1 MEAMPAMNAFEQ
13 LALTAAN
20 RPALPRF
27 DYAADDAAAVAARL
41 RSRLPQALPGWNA
54 ALAEAGGDYA
64 TLLIDLYAHLAGTLL
79 AYADQRANEAYLR
92 SATLPRSLIDL
103 AALVDERIGDGA
115 SASALQAFFAKPGAG
130 GTLAS
135 GFRVTAR
142 VDGVE
147 QVFETGSALAVHA
160 SRNQMR
166 VDGWDR
172 SARSLRLGASAGAV
186 QDLQAELDAAYPGL
200 KAGLPLVFETPTTLA
215 ALPLA
220 AAEPAASASLLRWS
234 AGSAAAAAELAI
246 AELTILGRPKQ
257 LMRLAQA
264 ERADEIALGS
274 HALPVA
280 NAAMFTVGSAV
291 LVDSAGLL
299 MPALVLAKS
308 VTGPGPAGSVTLQ
321 RGMVAALRRSATR
334 VLEGRSCGATTL
346 SIRVGSTQLLR
357 QPLAKKK
364 DFPHTPAPGDLLLIA
379 DASGVELA
387 TVASA
392 AGALINL
399 AQPLLRALRPVST
412 AFDTTPRVRY
422 YSVAPADP
430 ASHQTT
436 VRPLLL
442 GELSGVLV
450 GGNTR
455 LTLDKSYDGL
465 TPGTVVALFDGTRTL
480 ALRLLEAANV
490 DGKTTLLLTGSA
502 PPQLRVALLQL
513 AAPFEHHMH
522 VAGWNRSEARLA
534 AGASQLVLVGQPQGL
549 AAGQDLV
556 IADSQAAEGARIAQL
571 ELLVG
576 PPARSR
582 VSLASPLQ
590 HSYALADLLVH
601 GNVAAM
607 THGASAADEV
617 LGSGTGSATPLR
629 LALRRSP
636 LAWLPDPAADKG
648 VAPALQ
654 LLVAGQLWRPVST
667 LADSGPLDHHY
678 ALEIDERERAQVV
691 FGDGQHGA
699 VPPSGRNNIV
709 VRYRAGHGTAANVA
723 AGALTSMPTPAAFVA
738 SSRNPLPASGGADRD
753 TPERSRTALR
763 HRVRTLQRA
772 VTLDDHAE
780 LAMAYAGVAR
790 ARADWQREGQ
800 GAGARRLIMLTVAA
814 EGGKTLSTPQQEA
827 LLAWLAARSV
837 LPLALRVRSHRAWP
851 VRCALQVTLL
861 ADRERAAMLRS
872 LQSALGAGVDSGGR
886 PGFFAFDRRGLG
898 EPLHLSALYACV
910 EAVAGVDHVLAT
922 AFHAETEAAAVLD
935 RIDVPADAQ
944 ASGGDAADL
953 GVGRLSLALVGGL
966 L

>member
-1 MEAMPAMNAFEQ
+1 MQTPDAFEQ

-147 QVFETGSALAVHA
+147 QVFETGTALAVHE

-172 SARSLRLGASAGAV
+172 SARLLRLGASSAAFQDV
-186 QDLQAELDAAYPGL
+186 QVELDAAYPGL

-220 AAEPAASASLLRWS
+220 AAEPAASATLLRWS
-234 AGSAAAAAELAI
+234 AGSATAAAELAI

-346 SIRVGSTQLLR
+346 SIRVGSTLLLR

-379 DASGVELA
+379 DASGVELV

-399 AQPLLRALRPVST
+399 AQPLLRALRPVAT

-430 ASHQTT
+430 ASHQTL

-480 ALRLLEAANV
+480 ALRLLEAANI
-490 DGKTTLLLTGSA
+490 DGKTTLLLAGSA
-502 PPQLRVALLQL
+502 PPQLRVALLQV
-513 AAPFEHHMH
+513 AGPFEHRMH

-534 AGASQLVLVGQPQGL
+534 AGASQLVLVDQPQGL

-571 ELLVG
+571 ELLAG

-654 LLVAGQLWRPVST
+654 LLVAGQRWQPVST

-709 VRYRAGHGTAANVA
+709 VRYRAGHGTAANVV

-753 TPERSRTALR
+753 TPEHSRSALR

-780 LAMAYAGVAR
+780 LTMTYAGVAQ

-851 VRCALQVTLL
+851 VHCALQVTLL
-861 ADRERAAMLRS
+861 ADRQRAAMLRS
-872 LQSALGAGVDSGGR
+872 LQSALGAGVDDGGR
-886 PGFFAFDRRGLG
+886 PGFFAFDRRSLG

-910 EAVAGVDHVLAT
+910 EAVPGVDHVLAT
-922 AFHAETEAAAVLD
+922 AFHAEAEAAAVLD

>member
-1 MEAMPAMNAFEQ
+1 MQTPDAFEQ

-147 QVFETGSALAVHA
+147 QVFETGTALAVHE

-172 SARSLRLGASAGAV
+172 SARLLRLGASSAAFQDV
-186 QDLQAELDAAYPGL
+186 QVELDAAYPGL

-220 AAEPAASASLLRWS
+220 AAEPAASATLLRWS
-234 AGSAAAAAELAI
+234 AGSATAAAELAI

-346 SIRVGSTQLLR
+346 SIRVGSTLLLR
-357 QPLAKKK
+357 EPLAKKK

-379 DASGVELA
+379 DASGVELV

-399 AQPLLRALRPVST
+399 AQPLLRALRPVAT

-430 ASHQTT
+430 ATHQTT

-450 GGNTR
+450 SGNTL

-480 ALRLLEAANV
+480 ALRLLEASNV
-490 DGKTTLLLTGSA
+490 DGKTTLLLAGSA
-502 PPQLRVALLQL
+502 PPQLRVALLQV
-513 AAPFEHHMH
+513 AGPFEHRMH

-534 AGASQLVLVGQPQGL
+534 AGASQLVLVDQPQGL

-571 ELLVG
+571 ELLAG

-654 LLVAGQLWRPVST
+654 LLVAGQRWQPVST
-667 LADSGPLDHHY
+667 LADSGPLDPHY

-709 VRYRAGHGTAANVA
+709 VRYRAGHGTAANVV

-738 SSRNPLPASGGADRD
+738 SSRNPLPASGGDDRD
-753 TPERSRTALR
+753 TPEHSRSALR

-780 LAMAYAGVAR
+780 LTMTYAGVAQ

-851 VRCALQVTLL
+851 VHCALQVTLL
-861 ADRERAAMLRS
+861 ADRQRAAMLRS
-872 LQSALGAGVDSGGR
+872 LQSALGAGVDDGGR
-886 PGFFAFDRRGLG
+886 PGFFAFDRRSLG

-910 EAVAGVDHVLAT
+910 EAVPGVDHVLAT
-922 AFHAETEAAAVLD
+922 AFHAEAEAAAVLD